1 MNAPKKK
8 VEFKKAA
15 KKAVGT
21 TTNKKL
27 TKISPP
33 VVPEAAAAVEPM
45 TQIEVISTAQSCQS
59 SEQDQLHKQGQVFTV
74 QTQDE
79 NQ

>member
-1 MNAPKKK
+1 VNAPKKK
-8 VEFKKAA
+8 IEMKKAA

-21 TTNKKL
+21 TITKKQ

-33 VVPEAAAAVEPM
+33 VVPEAAAADEPM